1 MNLNSVRLVVVG
13 FAFAIATGGTSASA
27 NEPAAATAGA
37 AGFNMIGTWSGR
49 NDTIGDVFGLR
60 TRPRTVQI
68 TEQTDRR
75 FRGYFTYDAGRV
87 DFFGIV
93 YPDDVSFTWVSPQS
107 RGTVQGRI
115 LSRDR
120 IAACYAE
127 AGAEATAGC
136 SDLTRTS
143 ATPVVEPRPETAN
156 PPKVAPSP
164 KP

>member
-1 MNLNSVRLVVVG
+1 MRFG
-13 FAFAIATGGTSASA
+13 SACLMI
-27 NEPAAATAGA
+27 AAAASTAYAHETA
-37 AGFNMIGTWSGR
+37 APAPAPVGLSMVGTWSGR
-49 NDTIGDVFGLR
+49 NDTIGDLFGLR

-75 FRGYFTYDAGRV
+75 FRGYFIYDAGRV

-107 RGTVQGRI
+107 KGYVHGRVI
-115 LSRDR
+115 APDR

-127 AGAEATAGC
+127 SGAEATAGC

-143 ATPVVEPRPETAN
+143 NIPETLPRPAVAK
-156 PPKVAPSP
+156 PPMVAPWP